1 MCVWRVLPPYH
12 VAATVEDQDCELE
25 DMRRELE
32 EVSEA
37 IAGERAAQ
45 DQVIRSFREN
55 STHLHRL
62 RDESNSGGVASGRR
76 GTLGGFSE
84 GSFVASVDDM
94 SEPPTPPAA
103 RRGRGAK
110 HTANH
115 EDPSLLGG
123 MLRGAKVGG
132 GGGGAWGYSGGGPR
146 GGGAAWA
153 RDNSG
158 YGRAMDRPGSR
169 EQAGN
174 RGGGV
179 THPRPGNARRPM
191 Y

>member
-1 MCVWRVLPPYH
+1 MSVACVAPYH
-12 VAATVEDQDCELE
+12 LAASVEDQDRELE

-76 GTLGGFSE
+76 GTLGGVGE
-84 GSFVASVDDM
+84 ASFVASIDDM

-103 RRGRGAK
+103 RRGRGRKYA
-110 HTANH
+110 ANH
-115 EDPSLLGG
+115 EHPSLLGG
-123 MLRGAKVGG
+123 TLREAKVGG

-153 RDNSG
+153 RDNG
-158 YGRAMDRPGSR
+158 QRVMDRPGSR

-179 THPRPGNARRPM
+179 AHPRFGNARRPM